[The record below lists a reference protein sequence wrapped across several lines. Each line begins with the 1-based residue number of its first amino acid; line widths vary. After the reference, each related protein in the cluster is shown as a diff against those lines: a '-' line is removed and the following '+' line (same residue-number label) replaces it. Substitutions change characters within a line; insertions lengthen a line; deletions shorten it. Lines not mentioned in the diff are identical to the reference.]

1 MEIKN
6 LLFYISVVPYV
17 FLYFSGR
24 QETTTELLK
33 SIMTIYLYRFE
44 IRCLSKR
51 ECDRANFFDFL
62 YHFVTRFSIYFVH
75 QREDHKHLL
84 KRVIASLREG
94 NIPGFDLRFMCD
106 ALHDPSTGLTYESLT
121 GKNKQSVPDCER
133 MISLGVISFME
144 KNGHL
149 NESRVLSILQNWHRA
164 VDGRGIPEETRLT
177 FLQDMKDWLLDDWM
191 PWHREERDYSTIN
204 VNR

>member
-33 SIMTIYLYRFE
+33 SIMAIYLYRFE
-44 IRCLSKR
+44 IRRLSKL

-62 YHFVTRFSIYFVH
+62 YQPEIDTVTKEFVH
-75 QREDHKHLL
+75 QREDHNHLL

-94 NIPGFDLRFMCD
+94 NIPGFDLRFMRD

-121 GKNKQSVPDCER
+121 GKNKQSIPDCER

-144 KNGHL
+144 KNGQL
-149 NESRVLSILQNWHRA
+149 NESRVLSILRNWHRA
-164 VDGRGIPEETRLT
+164 VDGRGIPEETPLT

-191 PWHREERDYSTIN
+191 PWHREEREITLQ
-204 VNR
+204 